1 MSDIS
6 IKMKIGERIYP
17 MKAKASEEA
26 KVRAAGKLLN
36 ERIEKY
42 IRQYTIT
49 DKQDLL
55 AMVAFDCVVESLSLT
70 AIGENSKISQ
80 QLDNM
85 ISLIDRKI
93 AD

>member
-1 MSDIS
+1 
-6 IKMKIGERIYP
+6 MKIGERIYP
-17 MKAKASEEA
+17 MKVKASEEA

-42 IRQYTIT
+42 MRQYTIT

-93 AD
+93 AE